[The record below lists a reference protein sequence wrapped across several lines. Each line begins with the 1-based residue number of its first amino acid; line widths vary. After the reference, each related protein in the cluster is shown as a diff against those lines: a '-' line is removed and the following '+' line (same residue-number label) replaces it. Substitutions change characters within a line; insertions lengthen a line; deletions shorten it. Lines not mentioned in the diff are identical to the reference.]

1 MPSSTHF
8 TPKGWALFALL
19 ALVWGMPYLFIA
31 EAVETFSP
39 AAVVGI
45 RTFGAALLLLPFA
58 LKQGALKPALKHWP
72 WVLAFGAVEMAGPF
86 VLLAHA
92 EQTLASGLTGLFVAT
107 VPLFATAIAV
117 ARGDRGAL
125 RPSRAVGLA
134 LGFAGVAVVALGS
147 GALDGEISLL
157 AIGEVLLVAVCYAI
171 APFIVARHLPDVPS
185 LGVITLSMAA
195 VGIVYLPIGI
205 VTTTEPPTVRSLT
218 GMALL
223 TVLCTAVAF
232 IAFFA
237 LIAEVGPVKA
247 PLMTYLHPV
256 VAIVLGML
264 VRGEPL
270 TLGLIVGFPIVLA
283 GCLLAAGVFTRGQ
296 KPSAVAPAV
305 EVPAAAVR

>member
-1 MPSSTHF
+1 MHASPHF

-45 RTFGAALLLLPFA
+45 RTLGAAILLLPFA
-58 LKQGALKPALKHWP
+58 LKQRALRPALRRWP

-125 RPSRAVGLA
+125 KPTRAIGLA
-134 LGFAGVAVVALGS
+134 LGFGGVAIVALGS
-147 GALDGEISLL
+147 GALDGHISVV

-185 LGVITLSMAA
+185 LGVITLSLGA
-195 VGIVYLPIGI
+195 VGLVYTPIGFA
-205 VTTTEPPTVRSLT
+205 TTTEPPTARSLT
-218 GMALL
+218 GIILL

-256 VAIVLGML
+256 VAIALGML

-270 TLGLIVGFPIVLA
+270 TAGLMIGFPVVLV

-296 KPSAVAPAV
+296 KPSATAPAV
-305 EVPAAAVR
+305 EIPASAVR